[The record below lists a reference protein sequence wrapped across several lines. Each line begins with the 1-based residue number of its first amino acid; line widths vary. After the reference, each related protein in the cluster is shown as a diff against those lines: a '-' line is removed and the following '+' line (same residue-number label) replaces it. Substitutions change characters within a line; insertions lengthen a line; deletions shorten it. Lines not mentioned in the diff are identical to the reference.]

1 MRHQTKA
8 VQLNPFWYKV
18 RIMSR
23 RLQANG
29 KPEKDI
35 LFVSGTSL
43 NEAKD
48 EVQNALGLDWFVKL
62 KPIAYDDVVKEISG
76 EWGGGVR

>member
-8 VQLNPFWYKV
+8 VHVNPFWYKV
-18 RIMSR
+18 RVTSR

-29 KPEKDI
+29 KPEKDT
-35 LFVSGTSL
+35 LYVSGKSL
-43 NEAKD
+43 HETKNEV
-48 EVQNALGLDWFVKL
+48 ELALGLDWFVKL

-76 EWGGGVR
+76 EWGGEVR